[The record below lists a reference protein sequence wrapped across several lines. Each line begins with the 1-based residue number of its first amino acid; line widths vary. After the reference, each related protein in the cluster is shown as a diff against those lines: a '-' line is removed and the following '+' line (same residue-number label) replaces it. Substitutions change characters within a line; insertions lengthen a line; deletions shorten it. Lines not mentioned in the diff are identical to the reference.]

1 MSRPFRDKKMKIVLQ
16 GMVDKLGH
24 LYDEVRGFRHDFAGI
39 VASMEPAI
47 ANQDMAEVST
57 IIKMSF

>member
-1 MSRPFRDKKMKIVLQ
+1 MMKF
-16 GMVDKLGH
+16 
-24 LYDEVRGFRHDFAGI
+24 EVSVMILRGF

>member
-1 MSRPFRDKKMKIVLQ
+1 
-16 GMVDKLGH
+16 MVDKLGH

-47 ANQDMAEVST
+47 ANQDMTEVST
-57 IIKMSF
+57 IYRDVFF